1 MLIVE
6 VEFALAFVDPLFV
19 AAAAAAANA
28 ICNIKSFELAA
39 AAATCE
45 MFGFR

>member
-1 MLIVE
+1 ME
-6 VEFALAFVDPLFV
+6 VEFAFGDPLV